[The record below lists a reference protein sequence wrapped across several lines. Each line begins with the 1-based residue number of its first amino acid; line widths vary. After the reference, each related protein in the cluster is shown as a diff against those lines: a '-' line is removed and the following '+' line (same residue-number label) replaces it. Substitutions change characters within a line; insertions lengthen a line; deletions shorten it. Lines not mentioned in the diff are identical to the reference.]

1 MLPIL
6 FVVTGGYLALTR
18 PALAVAHAESVEVR
32 SGKAGA
38 GGSPGEDVVGDPVL
52 DEQGGSDDV
61 AMPVPV
67 AAAGD
72 VTVGEVTTGTTGTT
86 GTAGRTG
93 RGVPAKSSWW
103 EQVDTTYAGRIA
115 ATIGALGILL
125 IGIAPM
131 AAAASS
137 RSADPQI
144 AEAVN
149 GAPNVTSGPAPAF
162 RLVDQRGVPVSLAG
176 LRGSTVVLTFL
187 DPVCTT
193 DCPVIAQELR
203 ITASL
208 LGADAAKV
216 RFVAIAANPIYYSVA
231 TVAAFTHQEGMGSLP
246 TWSFLT
252 GSLPQLESVWNTYGA
267 LVQAAPAG
275 GMVVHPDIV
284 YVIDAHG
291 ILRRILNADPGAA
304 DSSTESSFSGLL
316 ASQVRQ
322 VQQQ

>member
-1 MLPIL
+1 
-6 FVVTGGYLALTR
+6 VATR
-18 PALAVAHAESVEVR
+18 N
-32 SGKAGA
+32 
-38 GGSPGEDVVGDPVL
+38 
-52 DEQGGSDDV
+52 
-61 AMPVPV
+61 
-67 AAAGD
+67 
-72 VTVGEVTTGTTGTT
+72 
-86 GTAGRTG
+86 
-93 RGVPAKSSWW
+93 SWW
-103 EQVDTTYAGRIA
+103 EQVDSTRAGRIA

-131 AAAASS
+131 AAAATSP
-137 RSADPQI
+137 SADPQI

-149 GAPNVTSGPAPAF
+149 GAPNVTSGPAPPF
-162 RLVDQRGVPVSLAG
+162 RLVDQDGTPVSLAG

-216 RFVAIAANPIYYSVA
+216 RFVAIAANPVYYSVA
-231 TVAAFTHQEGMGSLP
+231 TVSAFTRQEGMGSLR

-252 GSLPQLESVWNTYGA
+252 GSLAQLESVWNTYGA
-267 LVQAAPAG
+267 IVQTAPAG

-284 YVIDAHG
+284 YLIDSHG
-291 ILRRILNADPGAA
+291 ILRRILNADPGTA
-304 DSSTESSFSGLL
+304 DSSSESSFSGLL
-316 ASQVRQ
+316 ASQVHQ